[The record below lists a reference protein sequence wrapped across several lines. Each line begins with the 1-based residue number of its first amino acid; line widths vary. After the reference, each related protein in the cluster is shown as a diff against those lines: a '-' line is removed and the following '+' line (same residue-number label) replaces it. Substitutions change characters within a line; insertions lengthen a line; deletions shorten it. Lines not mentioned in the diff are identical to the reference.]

1 MRPNRSLI
9 GTNRF
14 SANWDTWGFDDP
26 RTQCGRDSALPLRG
40 FFFASRVNRL
50 LPKSGNIEGASTIM
64 APRKFSGP
72 IQQGA
77 IRVLRDMEVAS
88 TSDIM
93 PITHPRQH
101 NPPNIAP
108 EVCAGCWTR
117 SQSESDVPAVR
128 GRRSSGGSSP
138 SFGNEFLLPFCYPI
152 GRHATEHAGTATR
165 LRTSIMPENID

>member
-101 NPPNIAP
+101 NPQYRSRSLRRVLDQIAIR
-108 EVCAGCWTR
+108 VGRAGGQGTPVLWR
-117 SQSESDVPAVR
+117 LKSEFR
-128 GRRSSGGSSP
+128 
-138 SFGNEFLLPFCYPI
+138 E
-152 GRHATEHAGTATR
+152 
-165 LRTSIMPENID
+165 